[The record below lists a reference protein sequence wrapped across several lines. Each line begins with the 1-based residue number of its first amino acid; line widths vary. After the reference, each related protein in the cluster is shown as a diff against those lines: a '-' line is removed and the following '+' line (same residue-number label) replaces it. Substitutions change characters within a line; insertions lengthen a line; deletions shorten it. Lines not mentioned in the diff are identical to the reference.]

1 MVDPADIARSDGKR
15 RASSLAFRYGVALV
29 LVMLATG
36 VRWMIFHYD
45 QGRSPFLVY
54 FPVVMAVALF
64 AGVGPAIVAIC
75 LSAISATH
83 WLPPSAGWLE
93 KPDDLFTLLVFLI
106 VCGVQ
111 IVLCETFRRTRSL
124 SQNTA
129 AALAESEKRFRMLCE
144 SAPVGIALSRRGTL
158 LYINPPYRRMF
169 GYPDDMKLEGTSV
182 LEQVAPSHREIVR
195 ENIRRRFEGEEV
207 VTQYELVGVRRD
219 GQEFPYIVNVGRVE
233 LENGTATVAFI
244 SDITAR
250 KRTEAAL
257 AHSESQHR
265 AFFDIVSV
273 GLAEAEWGGFRLL
286 RVNDRFC
293 SLTGYSRDQLLGLNV
308 LELTHPDDRDR
319 EIIEREELLA
329 EQRSYYEVEKRYIR
343 QDGSIVWVNVSV
355 TAVKD
360 SEDRPVCVAAV
371 IQDISDRKRV
381 EQDREALLKSEQ
393 SARAAAEHASQ
404 AKDQF
409 LAALSHELRTPL
421 TPVLLTT
428 SLLEAQQD
436 LPVQVR
442 QDLAVIRR
450 NVELEARLIDDLL
463 DLTRVARGKLQLH
476 REVTDAHVLLQNAA
490 EVCRHAPGGR
500 IELQLPAER
509 CTVNVDSAR
518 FQQVFWNLLNNAKKF
533 TPEEGRIIVRSSNP
547 DEETLRIEVTD
558 NGSGIDP
565 HVLPN
570 IFDAFVQGGMEG
582 RPKSGLGLGLAICQA
597 IVNAHRG
604 SISASSEGKGKG
616 ATFRVEMAT
625 VSAAKNDGDRPA
637 AGLSEI
643 NNPIERSL
651 SILLV
656 EDNLSTL
663 GIMHRILVGMGHR
676 VSPASTVQGAL
687 ELAGRE
693 KHDLLVSDLGLPD
706 GTGYELMQ
714 TLRERYRVTGVALS
728 GYGMEED
735 IRRSLEAGF
744 SEHLTKPIDLPR
756 LKQCLARCAT
766 ARRG

>member
-1 MVDPADIARSDGKR
+1 MVDQAAHPKSDGKR
-15 RASSLAFRYGVALV
+15 RAATLAWRYGLALALV
-29 LVMLATG
+29 ILATG
-36 VRWMIFHYD
+36 VRWLLFRYD
-45 QGRSPFLVY
+45 QGRIPFLVY
-54 FPVVMAVALF
+54 FPVVIAVALF

-75 LSAISATH
+75 LSTISATR
-83 WLPPSAGWLE
+83 WLPDFHSSLTQPV
-93 KPDDLFTLLVFLI
+93 DVFILI
-106 VCGVQ
+106 IFLAVCGVQ
-111 IVLCETFRRTRSL
+111 VVLCEAFRRTRSW
-124 SQNTA
+124 SQSTA

-158 LYINPPYRRMF
+158 LYVNPPYRRMF
-169 GYPDDMKLEGTSV
+169 GYGSDTNLEGTSV
-182 LEQVAPSHREIVR
+182 IEQVAPSHREIVR
-195 ENIRRRFEGEEV
+195 ENIRRRFEGEDV
-207 VTQYELVGVRRD
+207 VTQYELVGVRVD

-233 LENGTATVAFI
+233 LENGTATIAFI

-273 GLAEAEWGGFRLL
+273 GLAEAEWGSFRLL

-308 LELTHPDDRDR
+308 LELTHPEDRDR
-319 EIIEREELLA
+319 EIVEREELLA

-360 SEDRPVCVAAV
+360 ADGRPVCVAAV

-393 SARAAAEHASQ
+393 AARAAAEHASQ

-436 LPVQVR
+436 LPPQVR

-509 CTVNVDSAR
+509 FTVNVDSAR

-533 TPEEGRIIVRSSNP
+533 TSEDGRIVVRSSNP
-547 DEETLRIEVTD
+547 DDQTLRIEVTD
-558 NGSGIDP
+558 NGSGVDP
-565 HVLPN
+565 HLLPN

-616 ATFRVEMAT
+616 ATFCVEIPT
-625 VSAAKNDGDRPA
+625 VVAAEHSGDRPA
-637 AGLSEI
+637 AGLVDFTNAEA
-643 NNPIERSL
+643 RSL

-663 GIMHRILVGMGHR
+663 GIMHRLLVGMGHR

-687 ELAGRE
+687 ELAERE

-744 SEHLTKPIDLPR
+744 AEHLTKPIDLPR

-766 ARRG
+766 ANRG